1 MKFFTDSCGLQVC
14 ISFNEALLGLVFFLN
29 FLTFGTLFW
38 FFTGSCCSVD
48 FRFLIFVGLF
58 FGGLYSSWSELDSD
72 PVAPLNDS
80 SESETGIDDCLEFLG
95 ANVLVSAGSSL
106 FCL

>member
-1 MKFFTDSCGLQVC
+1 M
-14 ISFNEALLGLVFFLN
+14 GLVFFLN

-48 FRFLIFVGLF
+48 FRFLILVGLF
-58 FGGLYSSWSELDSD
+58 FGGLYSSWPELDSD
-72 PVAPLNDS
+72 PVSPLNDS

-95 ANVLVSAGSSL
+95 ANFLVSAGSSL

>member
-1 MKFFTDSCGLQVC
+1 MRLFWDFFR
-14 ISFNEALLGLVFFLN
+14 N
-29 FLTFGTLFW
+29 FLTFETFFC
-38 FFTGSCCSVD
+38 FFTGSCCSVG
-48 FRFLIFVGLF
+48 FRFLIFIGLV

-72 PVAPLNDS
+72 PVSPLNDS
-80 SESETGIDDCLEFLG
+80 SESETGIDDYLQFLG